1 MTSIFKENSRFSV
14 LIDNEPKMTRNH
26 RNHRNHSSRENY
38 NIPPRINNFSDK
50 TPVIKEEKSKLD
62 LIDTNFPSIGNV
74 PIKINIKSRLDY
86 IDLLTQSNNTEQP
99 IVTSRSIENIDPGWV
114 LLRRN
119 KSTSKTI
126 IRENNVTAIPEKTD
140 YELAIS
146 TLNTLVSLYEK
157 RTKEY
162 IDIWGYDEWDQMF
175 TFPNY
180 DYDYFDRLDE
190 LEVDKLEA
198 EQNLQAELDELDEL
212 QYASKYPKWN

>member
-1 MTSIFKENSRFSV
+1 M
-14 LIDNEPKMTRNH
+14 
-26 RNHRNHSSRENY
+26 
-38 NIPPRINNFSDK
+38 
-50 TPVIKEEKSKLD
+50 
-62 LIDTNFPSIGNV
+62 
-74 PIKINIKSRLDY
+74 
-86 IDLLTQSNNTEQP
+86 LTKPNNTEQH

-162 IDIWGYDEWDQMF
+162 IDIWGYDEWAQMF